1 MSPRQVYSCPD
12 HGEFE
17 VEIRVRVSVPEI
29 QPCPFTEADP
39 ERGEGF
45 SRFCIRQCPWVPSVP
60 NFIGG
65 PTTGAQ
71 KGK

>member
-1 MSPRQVYSCPD
+1 MPRQVYRCPE

-17 VEIRVRVSVPEI
+17 VTIHIKEEVPPFL
-29 QPCPFTEADP
+29 PCNAMLTDSAEHTTYT
-39 ERGEGF
+39 
-45 SRFCIRQCPWVPSVP
+45 QCGTPSDWVPSAP

-71 KGK
+71 KE

>member
-1 MSPRQVYSCPD
+1 MMPRQVYRCPQ

-17 VEIRVRVSVPEI
+17 VAVSIDADVPEAM
-29 QPCPFTEADP
+29 PCPIEDFP
-39 ERGEGF
+39 CRKCGE
-45 SRFCIRQCPWVPSVP
+45 SSDWVPSAP

-71 KGK
+71 KE